1 MITVK
6 VARIPFILLSL
17 SLGACAAK
25 PVPPPVVDLQ
35 AMICDAEFV
44 LNNSMTAQFDPKDE
58 KITSAVLD
66 GQARC
71 LQEAAGSRALYQVF
85 ALPDLVAPYVIAV
98 RAMPWDDTI
107 LAPKTLLLDS
117 SGHVTRSVE
126 HQDFTFRGQT
136 LSTLLRSHSGERY
149 LVVISD
155 SQVLGNKVSRIVA
168 NVQQTMGATAY
179 GAFYI
184 YTGTDKTNNM
194 TLTPSG
200 RVELSLSPIL
210 PDKKAQ

>member
-1 MITVK
+1 VIAVK
-6 VARIPFILLSL
+6 FARIPFVLLAL
-17 SLGACAAK
+17 SVGACAAK

-35 AMICDAEFV
+35 AMSCDAEFV
-44 LNNSMTAQFDPKDE
+44 LSNSMAAQFDPKDE
-58 KITSAVLD
+58 KVTIAVLD
-66 GQARC
+66 GKARC

-85 ALPDLVAPYVIAV
+85 ALPDLADPYVIAV

-107 LAPKTLLLDS
+107 LAPRTMLLDGN
-117 SGHVTRSVE
+117 GHVTRAVE

-149 LVVISD
+149 LVVVSD

-179 GAFYI
+179 GTFYI

-200 RVELSLSPIL
+200 RVELALSPIVA
-210 PDKKAQ
+210 DKKAQ